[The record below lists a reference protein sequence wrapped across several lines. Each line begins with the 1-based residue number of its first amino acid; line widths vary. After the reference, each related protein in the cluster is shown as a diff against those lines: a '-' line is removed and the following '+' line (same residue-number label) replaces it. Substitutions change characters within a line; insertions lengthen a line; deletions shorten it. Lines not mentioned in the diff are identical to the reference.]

1 MARRPRPLCSLV
13 RHFFLP
19 SSFCLVFLCIC
30 LRLRLRNPNRIRI
43 RIFLHFVICFV
54 SIRPPRLAVF
64 EDEAGSSEDTKNEE
78 AGLALR
84 SPPRR
89 AHDVLFSIPA
99 NQAGWRAAERISVQ
113 TGGTTRRRPGRPA
126 PTHVSHVTR
135 VAVSV
140 FGDQPE
146 KTICLSDRRGDAQ
159 KREARSVRVCTRVRR
174 VDAFCRLS
182 NYLILPPRSDT
193 NGDSGVFFI
202 LFAQVL
208 YVILLIDCRI

>member
-13 RHFFLP
+13 RHSFLP

-43 RIFLHFVICFV
+43 RAFLHFVICFV

-89 AHDVLFSIPA
+89 AQDVLFFHSCQPSWLAGCGENQRSDWRDHPA
-99 NQAGWRAAERISVQ
+99 SPGAPSTYTRVTRDTCRCLGVWGPTGEDDLSVRSP
-113 TGGTTRRRPGRPA
+113 RRRAEAR
-126 PTHVSHVTR
+126 S
-135 VAVSV
+135 
-140 FGDQPE
+140 E
-146 KTICLSDRRGDAQ
+146 
-159 KREARSVRVCTRVRR
+159 KREAYARASCGRVLSVVE
-174 VDAFCRLS
+174 
-182 NYLILPPRSDT
+182 LPHPSAAI
-193 NGDSGVFFI
+193 GH
-202 LFAQVL
+202 
-208 YVILLIDCRI
+208 

>member
-1 MARRPRPLCSLV
+1 MKTRR
-13 RHFFLP
+13 
-19 SSFCLVFLCIC
+19 
-30 LRLRLRNPNRIRI
+30 
-43 RIFLHFVICFV
+43 
-54 SIRPPRLAVF
+54 
-64 EDEAGSSEDTKNEE
+64 TKKRVW
-78 AGLALR
+78 LSALR
-84 SPPRR
+84 HA
-89 AHDVLFSIPA
+89 AHKTCCFSIPA
-99 NQAGWRAAERISVQ
+99 NHAGWRAAEGTRVQ

-159 KREARSVRVCTRVRR
+159 KREVRSEKRTRVRR